1 MKRLFL
7 VFILISVAI
16 HTVAQEFPG
25 QQWHKGEIRFTDDTF
40 RTGNIKYDLEHD
52 AVQLQVRGRTE
63 TYSAQQVASFKIIY
77 EKAKAYR
84 YFFTLPYENK
94 AGREIP
100 KFFEVMVEGRVT
112 LLAREYI
119 ATVSTGNNARF
130 GRRRGLND
138 PYNRNFGSLTRN
150 VLAHRMYVVGLD
162 GVIKALN
169 PRRRDVLA
177 ALKGHNDELKDF
189 IKDEELKIDRVND
202 MARLV
207 GYYNAIS
214 TEQTRAY

>member
-7 VFILISVAI
+7 AFFLIAGAVN
-16 HTVAQEFPG
+16 TVAQEFPA
-25 QQWHKGEIRFTDDTF
+25 QQWHLGEIRFTDDTF
-40 RTGNIKYDLEHD
+40 RMGKIKYDLEHD

-63 TYSAQQVASFKIIY
+63 TYSAQQVASFRLIY
-77 EKAKAYR
+77 EKARVSR

-94 AGREIP
+94 AGREVP
-100 KFFEVMVEGRVT
+100 RFFEVMAEGKVT

-162 GVIKALN
+162 GVIKELN
-169 PRRRDVLA
+169 TRRKDVLA
-177 ALKGHNDELKDF
+177 ALNGHNDELKAF
-189 IKDEELKIDRVND
+189 IKDEELKIDRVSD